1 MYKANSDVQTTI
13 PAKELDGI
21 SNFLFNRIEHND
33 PESRARRIRHLNRRL
48 KQQKVNSDTYLFYNK
63 LINNFW
69 VEQIT
74 QY

>member
-1 MYKANSDVQTTI
+1 MYKANLDVQTTI
-13 PAKELDGI
+13 ATV
-21 SNFLFNRIEHND
+21 EHND
-33 PESRARRIRHLNRRL
+33 PESRARYIRHLTRQL
-48 KQQKVNSDTYLFYNK
+48 KEQKVNSNTYLLYNT

>member
-13 PAKELDGI
+13 PT
-21 SNFLFNRIEHND
+21 IEQND
-33 PESRARRIRHLNRRL
+33 PESRARRIRHLNRQL
-48 KQQKVNSDTYLFYNK
+48 KEQKVNSDTYLFYNK

-69 VEQIT
+69 IEQIT